1 MSNVNPFSVPHAN
14 SQSGRIEAIIK
25 CFATWRRFGDDVFW
39 LKENAELL
47 TILYNSRLTV
57 DPAQLAPYREFYAG
71 VEKRILFSPQY
82 YRFLLS
88 ITQDLEALGLGR
100 GKAVLLANWVDAQSL
115 VSAEL
120 SDLQRA
126 EAGRLLQRS
135 GIQIAYNKDGLTERL
150 HRFINHSKIFAVPNK
165 KAAYE
170 LTHII
175 FYLSEYGH
183 QKPEISSEALISL

>member
-14 SQSGRIEAIIK
+14 SQSGRIEAMIK

-47 TILYNSRLTV
+47 TILYSSGLTV

-71 VEKRILFSPQY
+71 IEKRILFFLLY

-100 GKAVLLANWVDAQSL
+100 GKEVA
-115 VSAEL
+115 
-120 SDLQRA
+120 
-126 EAGRLLQRS
+126 
-135 GIQIAYNKDGLTERL
+135 
-150 HRFINHSKIFAVPNK
+150 SKSRP
-165 KAAYE
+165 
-170 LTHII
+170 TRT
-175 FYLSEYGH
+175 G
-183 QKPEISSEALISL
+183 